1 MLDFILQYKWAFFIG
16 GEAIFWG
23 SIVCF
28 LLLRYVWNYR
38 KLSKL
43 FILLFLLSDL
53 WMAAIG
59 YLDYRRT
66 GQFETFQWVILIF
79 LAYALFFGR
88 SDLRKLDAF
97 IAKKTAKWR
106 GIPDHELPPAEPK
119 LTGAAHT
126 RRELKN
132 FSVHFVLY
140 AAVTA
145 VLIVVYGILP
155 GESLP
160 PEPSGPLAVRL
171 VLAGIVNHETAAS
184 VLKVWSLIL
193 AVDAA
198 ITLSYVIFPKKPK
211 NGTASG

>member
-16 GEAIFWG
+16 GEAVFWG

-66 GQFETFQWVILIF
+66 GQFETFQPVILIF

-88 SDLRKLDAF
+88 GDLRKLDAF
-97 IAKKTAKWR
+97 IAGKTAKWR
-106 GIPDHELPPAEPK
+106 GVPENELPPPELK

-126 RRELKN
+126 CRELRN
-132 FSVHFVLY
+132 FSVHFILY

-145 VLIVVYGILP
+145 VLIVTYGILP
-155 GESLP
+155 AGSLP
-160 PEPSGPLAVRL
+160 PEPSGPPALRL

-193 AVDAA
+193 AIDAA

-211 NGTASG
+211 KTATPG

>member
-1 MLDFILQYKWAFFIG
+1 MDFILQYKWAFFIG
-16 GEAIFWG
+16 GEAVFWG

-38 KLSKL
+38 KLSKV

-66 GQFETFQWVILIF
+66 GQFETFQLVILIF

-88 SDLRKLDAF
+88 GDLRKLDAF
-97 IAKKTAKWR
+97 IAGKTAKWR
-106 GIPDHELPPAEPK
+106 GVPENELPPPELK

-132 FSVHFVLY
+132 FSVHFILY

-145 VLIVVYGILP
+145 VLIVTYGILP
-155 GESLP
+155 AGSLP
-160 PEPSGPLAVRL
+160 PEPSGPPALRL
-171 VLAGIVNHETAAS
+171 VLAGIVNHETTAS
-184 VLKVWSLIL
+184 VLKVWSIIL

-211 NGTASG
+211 KTATPG

>member
-16 GEAIFWG
+16 GEAVFWG

-66 GQFETFQWVILIF
+66 GQFETFQLVILIF
-79 LAYALFFGR
+79 LAYALLFGR
-88 SDLRKLDAF
+88 NDLRKLDAF
-97 IAKKTAKWR
+97 IARKTAKWR
-106 GIPDHELPPAEPK
+106 GIPENELPPPELK

-145 VLIVVYGILP
+145 VLIVTYGILP
-155 GESLP
+155 AGSLP
-160 PEPSGPLAVRL
+160 PEPSGPLALRL

-198 ITLSYVIFPKKPK
+198 ITLSYVIFPKKAK
-211 NGTASG
+211 KTGTPG

>member
-1 MLDFILQYKWAFFIG
+1 MDFILQYKWAFFIG
-16 GEAIFWG
+16 GEAVFWG

-66 GQFETFQWVILIF
+66 GQFETFQLVILIF

-88 SDLRKLDAF
+88 NDLRKLDAF
-97 IAKKTAKWR
+97 IAGKTAKWR
-106 GIPDHELPPAEPK
+106 GIPEKELPPPDLK

-126 RRELKN
+126 RRELRN

-145 VLIVVYGILP
+145 VLIVTYEILP
-155 GESLP
+155 AGSLP
-160 PEPSGPLAVRL
+160 PEPSGPLALRL

-198 ITLSYVIFPKKPK
+198 ITLSYVVFPKKAKKTDTP
-211 NGTASG
+211 G